1 MDSIHKLNG
10 NDCLSIALLNLLP
23 VPGLDG
29 GHIVFASIEMI
40 TGRTLPTR
48 ARAFIQGVGVFMIL
62 ALILFALGND
72 VLRMWRLSQGG

>member
-1 MDSIHKLNG
+1 MVIIS
-10 NDCLSIALLNLLP
+10 LSIALLNLLP

-29 GHIVFASIEMI
+29 GHILFASLEVV
-40 TGRTLPTR
+40 TGRPLPLRIRTHIQTL
-48 ARAFIQGVGVFMIL
+48 GVLLIL